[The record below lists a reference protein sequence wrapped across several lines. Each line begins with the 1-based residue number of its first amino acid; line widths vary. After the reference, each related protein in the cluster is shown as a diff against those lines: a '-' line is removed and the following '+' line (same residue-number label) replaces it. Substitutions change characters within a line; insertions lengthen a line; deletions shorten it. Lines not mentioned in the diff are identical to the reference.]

1 MCLKRNERGEGEEE
15 QIKSMLE
22 YASAVSTNTKE
33 ASSIMQG
40 MLDRLG
46 VATCEEMEQPCD
58 KPKAAKGKRG
68 VLRAMTSPTYIA
80 ILMVIVI
87 VIRIK
92 TDVHNISSKK
102 K

>member
-46 VATCEEMEQPCD
+46 AATCEEMEQPCD
-58 KPKAAKGKRG
+58 KPKQQKEREECCA
-68 VLRAMTSPTYIA
+68 P
-80 ILMVIVI
+80 
-87 VIRIK
+87 
-92 TDVHNISSKK
+92 
-102 K
+102 